1 MRVDSLRRGIRKS
14 RLRCN
19 LLDIQSGHGNI
30 RRCMNAFAPA
40 NISLIFETY
49 DAEPPHGRGSLG
61 VGITL
66 EEGAVVSVSE
76 AAPAGI
82 FVHGERW
89 EFPTVAQVARELTG
103 RPLRLDITAAF
114 PFGCGFGMSG
124 ASALAA
130 AFAIDSFLGLNRSRD
145 DLGMIAHRAEV
156 DNATGL
162 GDVGG
167 QFNGGIMIKTRK
179 FEPLQVS
186 QLPVAAENLDVRI
199 FGPIHTP
206 DVIGSR
212 EKLLSINAAGRTA
225 LDALKRRGT
234 GLTLEELFDV
244 SLDFARESGL
254 LQSVRLAECIREAQ
268 QAGGHATMVMLGEA
282 AVSTR
287 PFPGSRRVRVLQG
300 GVRLLD

>member
-1 MRVDSLRRGIRKS
+1 MR
-14 RLRCN
+14 
-19 LLDIQSGHGNI
+19 
-30 RRCMNAFAPA
+30 AFAPA

-49 DAEPPHGRGSLG
+49 DAELPHGRGSLG

-66 EEGAVVSVSE
+66 DEGAVVSVN
-76 AAPAGI
+76 PADEPGI
-82 FVHGERW
+82 FVHGESW
-89 EFPTVAQVARELTG
+89 EFPTVAQVMRELTD
-103 RPLRLDITAAF
+103 RPLRLDIQAAF

-130 AFAIDSFLGLNRSRD
+130 AIAIDAFLDLGNARG

-156 DNATGL
+156 DHATGL

-186 QLPVAAENLDVRI
+186 QLPVKAENLHVRI

-206 DVIGSR
+206 EVIGSR
-212 EKLLSINAAGRTA
+212 QKLLAVNAAGHSA
-225 LDALKRRGT
+225 LAELGRCGAD
-234 GLTLEELFDV
+234 LTLDRLFAV
-244 SLDFARESGL
+244 SLQFAENSGL
-254 LQSVRLAECIREAQ
+254 LQSERLVQCIRDAQ
-268 QAGGHATMVMLGEA
+268 AAGGRATMVMLGEA

-287 PFPGSRRVRVLQG
+287 PFPGSRRVRVLHG
-300 GVRLLD
+300 GVRLLP